1 MTKVAI
7 VMLAAGASNR
17 MRGRDKL
24 LENIQ
29 GTPLLRQS
37 VKRAAATG
45 SEVYVTLPCD
55 APERLAAVA
64 RLPVTLVFVKDAS
77 DGMAHSLSAAIKAVP
92 KDSDG
97 VLISLADMP
106 ELTESDFTR
115 IIKAFSEDSDQRIH
129 RAYTEGGKPG
139 HPVLFPRRL
148 FPALSNLTGDIG
160 ARQILNDPSED
171 IVHVTLSENHAITDL
186 DTPED
191 WDNWRTGKKT
201 GR

>member
-7 VMLAAGASNR
+7 VMLAAGASKR

-24 LENIQ
+24 LENIDDE
-29 GTPLLRQS
+29 PLLRRS

-64 RLPVTLVFVKDAS
+64 QLPVTLVFVKDAS
-77 DGMAHSLSAAIKAVP
+77 DGMAHSLRAAINIIP

-97 VLISLADMP
+97 VLIALADMP
-106 ELTESDFTR
+106 ELTEGDFTR
-115 IIKAFSEDSDQRIH
+115 IIKAFSEDSVQRIH
-129 RAYTEGGKPG
+129 RAYTEGGTPG

-148 FPALSNLTGDIG
+148 FSALSSLAGDTG
-160 ARQILNDPSED
+160 ARKILQDQSEE
-171 IVHVTLSENHAITDL
+171 IVCVPLAGDHALMDL

-191 WDNWRTGKKT
+191 WKNWRTNRNN